1 MNGLGKKWCVRAF
14 VSLLLL
20 LLLGRALSSFYRGRL
35 STISFFF
42 LFHLNFF
49 HSVVNCE
56 PSFRSCRSPV
66 HSFIVRH
73 NQKVSCD
80 DSALLYGSAHG

>member
-1 MNGLGKKWCVRAF
+1 MVCACLRLVAAAAAARPSPFLFFIAV
-14 VSLLLL
+14 VSQLFL
-20 LLLGRALSSFYRGRL
+20 
-35 STISFFF
+35 F

-80 DSALLYGSAHG
+80 DSALLYGPAHG